1 MINGDHLINDGL
13 TGACANNGQQTWTY
27 NQGVVLGGL
36 SELNRATGDSG
47 LLTTARTLADA
58 SSTKLQSGG
67 VLREPGEGDGCTGD
81 GPTFKG
87 AYVRGLGVL
96 NGRLSDHP
104 YAATIAGWANSAY
117 AHDRN
122 ALDQYGP
129 HWAGGSGT
137 SDYGCQQSAL
147 DLLNAAG

>member
-13 TGACANNGQQTWTY
+13 SDSCVNNGQTTWTY

-36 SELNRATGDSG
+36 TEFYKATGDAS
-47 LLTTARTLADA
+47 LLTTARTLANA
-58 SSTKLQSGG
+58 STVKLQSGG
-67 VLREPGEGDGCTGD
+67 VLREPGEGDSCTGD
-81 GPTFKG
+81 GPSFKG
-87 AYVRGLGVL
+87 AYVRGLGKL
-96 NGRLSDHP
+96 DAQLSDHP
-104 YAATIAGWANSAY
+104 YASVLSSWASTAY
-117 AHDRN
+117 GKDRN

-129 HWAGGSGT
+129 HWAGGSGS